1 MGVNPGEARDR
12 TLVAWLPAASLCHTS
27 HYSVLLLKIKTMLNL
42 QPRITGI
49 MKIHQ
54 RWAFSNINRSKI
66 MSLYALPTNSKMTLS
81 SMQGGILSSENFP
94 KMQSLPPFF
103 LLLSFLLHSEIN
115 ILVINIVRRNH
126 LTSAAAR

>member
-27 HYSVLLLKIKTMLNL
+27 HYSVLLLKIKTMINL

-54 RWAFSNINRSKI
+54 GWAFSNINRSKI

-81 SMQGGILSSENFP
+81 SMQRAESSLKISQRCSP
-94 KMQSLPPFF
+94 CHLFF